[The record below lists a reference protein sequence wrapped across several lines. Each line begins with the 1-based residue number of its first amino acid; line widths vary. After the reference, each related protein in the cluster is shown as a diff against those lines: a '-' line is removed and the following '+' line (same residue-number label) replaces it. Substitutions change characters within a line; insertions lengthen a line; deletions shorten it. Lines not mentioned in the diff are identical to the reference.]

1 MIKFGY
7 IYKIT
12 LPDGR
17 FYFGKKEKPKELD
30 YYYGSGRII
39 SDWFKKHTN
48 RRSCNCPSKYAKKIG
63 VKREVIWWASN
74 RECLKCM
81 EKIIIGNLYKNNSNC
96 INLCQGGTFGGATP
110 KTEKWRRAIKKALCG
125 KKQTQEHKD
134 KVKKQL
140 IKNREIFR
148 EKAKKQWENPE
159 FRRKMSEIH
168 KQLWAT
174 EEFRRKNAEGW
185 VKRKKD

>member
-1 MIKFGY
+1 MHKSSKLGKHRGTYLGVID
-7 IYKIT
+7 KIPQMF
-12 LPDGR
+12 L
-17 FYFGKKEKPKELD
+17 LD
-30 YYYGSGRII
+30 
-39 SDWFKKHTN
+39 TN
-48 RRSCNCPSKYAKKIG
+48 LC
-63 VKREVIWWASN
+63 
-74 RECLKCM
+74 
-81 EKIIIGNLYKNNSNC
+81 NLYKNNSNC

-159 FRRKMSEIH
+159 FRRKMSEIR
-168 KQLWAT
+168 KRLWAT

-185 VKRKKD
+185 AKRKKD